1 MPRAVL
7 DDPGVHTQT
16 DVALKRP
23 PAVRVLFSL
32 RRDIVTPAAFEPT
45 DAALAARLQA
55 VDPAAYARTR
65 NVLDGR
71 VTRLS
76 PYLTHGFTDVPAIVR
91 ALRARAPLPER
102 HKLVFELAWREYF
115 HHLWR
120 HWGEGIF
127 DNRRPPPGRG
137 YTRELPADLRRGAT
151 GVPVVDRSVRE
162 LYRTGY
168 LHNHA
173 RMWLAS
179 YAVHLRKVHWRTGAD
194 WMYRHLLDGDLA
206 SNHLSWQWVA
216 GTLTGRAYLF
226 DAANVARYAP
236 AWASPGT
243 VIDNSYEALEEI
255 ARTGRDVGPEPGDE
269 HAAIDEPVL
278 AAEPPDECGIPAVRS
293 TEAMLIHPWALARVD
308 GPVIGMV
315 ATDFHARFPWSR
327 LRWRFVM
334 QRMRELCGDAIVVG
348 SSSALVE
355 ALGKRSLRAVESLN
369 PVYRDLLVRLDVRT
383 VPAPRYFVEPG
394 HPCRSFSQFWE
405 RVQKPDLLG

>member
-1 MPRAVL
+1 MTSV
-7 DDPGVHTQT
+7 G
-16 DVALKRP
+16 
-23 PAVRVLFSL
+23 
-32 RRDIVTPAAFEPT
+32 FEPT
-45 DAALAARLQA
+45 DASVAARLQA
-55 VDPAAYARTR
+55 IDPAAYARTR
-65 NVLDGR
+65 NALDGR
-71 VTRLS
+71 VTRLA

-127 DNRRPPPGRG
+127 DDRRPPPGCG
-137 YTRELPADLRRGAT
+137 YTRELPEDLRRAAT
-151 GVPVVDRSVRE
+151 GVPVIDRSVRE

-179 YAVHLRKVHWRTGAD
+179 YAVHLRKVHWRAGAD
-194 WMYRHLLDGDLA
+194 WMYGHLLDGDLA
-206 SNHLSWQWVA
+206 SNYLSWQWVA

-243 VIDNSYEALEEI
+243 AIDRSYEALEEI
-255 ARTGRDVGPEPGDE
+255 ARSGSDVGPQPRDESVGTEEP
-269 HAAIDEPVL
+269 AL
-278 AAEPPDECGIPAVRS
+278 ADEPPDHRGIRPVRPG
-293 TEAMLIHPWALARVD
+293 EATLVHPWSLARVD
-308 GPVIGMV
+308 GPVIGIV

-334 QRMRELCGDAIVVG
+334 ERMRELCGDALVVG
-348 SSSALVE
+348 PSSALAE
-355 ALGKRSLRAVESLN
+355 SLGNRSLRAVESLN
-369 PVYRDLLVRLDVRT
+369 PVYRELLVRLRVRT
-383 VPAPRYFVEPG
+383 TPAPRYFDDPG
-394 HPCRSFSQFWE
+394 QPCRSFSRYWL
-405 RVQKPDLLG
+405 RVQKSDVPA